1 MKIVTL
7 QQIHKNYLLGKT
19 TIHALKGISLE
30 VEKGEFLALAGPS
43 GSGKTTALNV
53 IGCIDK
59 PTSGTAT
66 IDGEGIGALSS
77 DALAQIRAD
86 KIGFVFQNF
95 NLLPV
100 LTAVE
105 NVEYP
110 LLNKSNVVGNKRAL
124 ATAALESVGLLK
136 FANHRPLELSG
147 GQQQRVAVAR
157 AIVGSP
163 LMVLADEP
171 TANLDHRTGLE
182 ILHLMKKINQE
193 NKTTFIFSTHDQ
205 KIMDMADRVV
215 EICDGEIVQ

>member
-7 QQIHKNYLLGKT
+7 QQIQKNYLLGKT
-19 TIHALKGISLE
+19 IINALKGINLE

-43 GSGKTTALNV
+43 GSGKTTVLNV
-53 IGCIDK
+53 LGCIDK
-59 PTSGTAT
+59 PTSGKVF
-66 IDGEGIGALSS
+66 IDGQEIGGLSS

-100 LTAVE
+100 LTALE

-110 LLNKSNVVGNKRAL
+110 LLNKSNAGGNKRDL
-124 ATAALESVGLLK
+124 AMSALESVGLGK
-136 FANHRPLELSG
+136 FAQHRPLELSG

-157 AIVGSP
+157 AIVGAP
-163 LMVLADEP
+163 LMVIADEP
-171 TANLDHRTGLE
+171 TANLDHNTGLE

-193 NKTTFIFSTHDQ
+193 HKTTFIFSTHDQ

-215 EICDGEIVQ
+215 RIWDGEIAP

>member
-1 MKIVTL
+1 MKIVNL

-19 TIHALKGISLE
+19 TINALRGINLE

-59 PTSGTAT
+59 PTSGKVF
-66 IDGEGIGALSS
+66 IDGQEIGGFSS
-77 DALAQIRAD
+77 DALAHIRAN

-100 LTAVE
+100 LTAIE

-110 LLNKSNVVGNKRAL
+110 LLNKSIPGVNKRDL
-124 ATAALESVGLLK
+124 AMRALESVGLGR
-136 FANHRPLELSG
+136 FAKHRPLELSG

-171 TANLDHRTGLE
+171 TANLDHNTGLE
-182 ILHLMKKINQE
+182 ILHLMKNINQE
-193 NKTTFIFSTHDQ
+193 KKTTFIFSTHDQ
-205 KIMDMADRVV
+205 KIMDMADRIVK
-215 EICDGEIVQ
+215 IWDGEVAL